1 MAPRPSST
9 FTRRSLLTA
18 GLATAGAV
26 ALAGCSSTPLGAG
39 LFGSPLNPE
48 QLIFWNLF
56 GGGDGSRMQTMEADY
71 RKANGG
77 TKSLQATVFAWG
89 NPYYSKLTLATVGNK
104 PPDVAVAH
112 LTRAKPLFDGDILE
126 PITDAD
132 LASVGLSADSFNAK
146 SWDAQKTD
154 GKNIAIPLDTHPL
167 VMFYNSDVMKKAG
180 LLDSDGKL
188 KDLTGLDTFEAAL
201 AAISKV
207 TGGTAITVA
216 NVSETATPWRVFQTL
231 YWQITGATP
240 FLADNGSKITVN
252 DDAYAKVME
261 RIASWVKKGWLNKG
275 LDYAGAQT
283 AMFTGK
289 SGFFLQ
295 GEWEIT
301 TAQSIK
307 GLKFGMV
314 PVPTL
319 FDKPAAQADSHTFV
333 LPRKD
338 RTPAQR
344 KQAMVFIK
352 SMLDQS
358 QTWAMG
364 GHVPAYLPT
373 LDSSAYKTLEPQ
385 ADYSKAAEDAVY
397 DDPAWYGGSGSTF
410 EVTVGA
416 QLALV
421 QQLSSSPQAA
431 LSAIKGQLKVYTNT
445 PSPL

>member
-1 MAPRPSST
+1 M
-9 FTRRSLLTA
+9 
-18 GLATAGAV
+18 ATANAFSRRAFLGGALAAAGTV
-26 ALAGCSSTPLGAG
+26 ALAGCATSPIGAG
-39 LFGSPLNPE
+39 LVGSPLNPD

-56 GGGDGSRMQTMEADY
+56 GGGDGSRMQTMEAGY
-71 RKANGG
+71 EKQHGG
-77 TKSLQATVFAWG
+77 SGALQATVFAWG

-112 LTRAKPLFDGDILE
+112 LTRAKPLWDGGILD
-126 PITDAD
+126 PITEAD
-132 LASVGLSADSFNAK
+132 LASVGLSSTDFNQA

-167 VMFYNSDVMKKAG
+167 VMFFNSDVVGKAG

-188 KDLTGLDTFEAAL
+188 KDLTGLDAFESAL
-201 AAISKV
+201 AAIAKV
-207 TGGTAITVA
+207 TGGTAITVG
-216 NVSETATPWRVFQTL
+216 NVNENATPWRVFTTL
-231 YWQITGATP
+231 YHQINGVSP
-240 FLADNGSKITVN
+240 FLSDNGAKISV
-252 DDAYAKVME
+252 DEDAFVKVLTKIQE
-261 RIASWVKKGWLNKG
+261 WVKKGWLNKG

-283 AMFTGK
+283 QMFTGK
-289 SGFFLQ
+289 AGFYLE

-314 PVPTL
+314 PIPNL

-338 RTPAQR
+338 RTPEQR
-344 KQAMVFIK
+344 KQAMTFIK

-373 LDSSAYKTLEPQ
+373 LDSSAYKALEPQ
-385 ADYSKAAEDAVY
+385 ADYASAAGYAIY

-410 EVTVGA
+410 ENTVGA
-416 QLALV
+416 QLGLV
-421 QQLSSSPQAA
+421 QQLAVSPQGA